1 MAKKFKFRLAQVLQ
15 FRNLARDEKKRI
27 LADKNRS
34 LRSAEDRLQELET
47 ACANCQSTEGLQA
60 NSTFEIESLF
70 LLRIIDEIEKQK
82 VVIEDLVTEV
92 NLARQDY
99 LEVHKEVEM
108 LEKLKERQQTEYHD
122 HINQEE
128 AKFLDELAVQRA
140 NKTQG

>member
-15 FRNLARDEKKRI
+15 FRNLVRDEKKRI

-47 ACANCQSTEGLQA
+47 ACMNCQSPEGLQA

-82 VVIEDLVTEV
+82 VVIQDLVTEV

-108 LEKLKERQQTEYHD
+108 LEKLKEKQSTEYHD
-122 HINQEE
+122 HINHEE

-140 NKTQG
+140 GKTQG